1 MRNLM
6 CGSDGPDERL
16 QRTRLGKVDTT
27 PSNQELGGQLAACLW
42 ICTRAAI
49 CNGHKNMD
57 GDKKRNSVVEA
68 VSRDVP
74 DHQWVSEFS
83 ALMHEHDVL

>member
-1 MRNLM
+1 M
-6 CGSDGPDERL
+6 CYGSDEPDERL
-16 QRTRLGKVDTT
+16 QHTRLGKADAA

-42 ICTRAAI
+42 IYTRGVI

-57 GDKKRNSVVEA
+57 DFRDKKRNSVVEA
-68 VSRDVP
+68 VSRVVP

-83 ALMHEHDVL
+83 VLMHEHDVL